1 MDIYNSKGGRC
12 LKLLLFPFILIGKLI
27 EWTIHLTGRFIA
39 IILGLIILILG
50 LLLSVTII
58 GAILG
63 IPLLLIGI
71 GLIIRGIF

>member
-1 MDIYNSKGGRC
+1 M
-12 LKLLLFPFILIGKLI
+12 KLLLFPFILIGKLI
-27 EWTIHLTGRFIA
+27 EWTIQLTGRFIA

>member
-1 MDIYNSKGGRC
+1 MVVRGGRY

-27 EWTIHLTGRFIA
+27 EWTIELTGRFVA
-39 IILGLIILILG
+39 IILGLIIMILG

-63 IPLLLIGI
+63 IPLILIGV
-71 GLIIRGIF
+71 GLIIRGIL